1 MSTGSGPLG
10 RDRIDRDATS
20 ATGLL
25 PKGGIQP
32 LSFRE
37 CKGLTCRVRDRPR
50 TTSNVDP
57 EDHVWVFDR
66 CEDKGC
72 AGSSLA
78 PNLGNSPPAAFGRRH
93 VRCPHQVV
101 PGRR

>member
-78 PNLGNSPPAAFGRRH
+78 PISATLRRRLLGAGMFVAPPSGRTR
-93 VRCPHQVV
+93 
-101 PGRR
+101 